1 MAFEIIVEVPITV
14 RDEEQATLIF
24 AAVESGLAEN
34 AIKDRV
40 LYGGVAPT
48 AQQTFA
54 KSAEKAAEASIE
66 LQPIARRS
74 SKGVEVIAEVPKESR
89 PRRLLGGRKFSR
101 TGG

>member
-40 LYGGVAPT
+40 LYGGVC
-48 AQQTFA
+48 
-54 KSAEKAAEASIE
+54 
-66 LQPIARRS
+66 
-74 SKGVEVIAEVPKESR
+74 
-89 PRRLLGGRKFSR
+89 
-101 TGG
+101 TGAVRCV